1 MVQLQMAIVAIA
13 HALVAAAEDL
23 FEAAVQAIASVP
35 GSGFL
40 ADFVL
45 SESGEVSPEQGF
57 PVAWTGGLLVA
68 AMVVLGSPPQAAAHC
83 PHYGYNNCD
92 SNAQC
97 YTYCRNRGCSGGAC
111 ETKCE
116 EKKHTVC
123 KCS

>member
-23 FEAAVQAIASVP
+23 FEAVAQAVASVP

-83 PHYGYNNCD
+83 NGSSHWYGCNTNTECIR
-92 SNAQC
+92 
-97 YTYCRNRGCSGGAC
+97 YCEVHGNCSGSCDYGIC
-111 ETKCE
+111 
-116 EKKHTVC
+116 VC
-123 KCS
+123 G

>member
-1 MVQLQMAIVAIA
+1 MTWYSFTMAIVAIA
-13 HALVAAAEDL
+13 HALVAAAENL
-23 FEAAVQAIASVP
+23 FEVAAQAIASVP

-83 PHYGYNNCD
+83 NGSSHYYGCHSDTECSHYCAHHWANCGGNCD
-92 SNAQC
+92 NC
-97 YTYCRNRGCSGGAC
+97 IC
-111 ETKCE
+111 
-116 EKKHTVC
+116 VC
-123 KCS
+123 G